1 MPALTDT
8 KPSEVLR
15 GSKALT
21 HGESQA
27 AGDTELLAAAQLIM
41 PSHPLKAIVLWNRNQ
56 YPTHCYELS
65 LGAGTLDHWESK
77 ERERWGQG
85 NTQGASTALPNPEI
99 WSEKGEPGTQ
109 NLQVPA
115 AGSLVCGPSTQR
127 QVLLMGPCHHPV
139 WPG

>member
-8 KPSEVLR
+8 KPCEVLR

-21 HGESQA
+21 HGEPRA

-65 LGAGTLDHWESK
+65 PGLGQRITGKARKGITH
-77 ERERWGQG
+77 REQAQPRLILKYGVKGGSQEHKPFRFLL
-85 NTQGASTALPNPEI
+85 QGAWFVVPPH
-99 WSEKGEPGTQ
+99 KGR
-109 NLQVPA
+109 
-115 AGSLVCGPSTQR
+115 C
-127 QVLLMGPCHHPV
+127 C
-139 WPG
+139 